1 MSKWEWLAVMTIVL
15 GVGSQAVLFL
25 LLLYI

>member
-25 LLLYI
+25 LLLYL